1 MEKES
6 SMLMK
11 FDVDGSF
18 MIIDSKFLNKEDS

>member
-6 SMLMK
+6 SMFMK

-18 MIIDSKFLNKEDS
+18 MIIDSKFLSKEDS